1 MKQIRKSTID
11 NFVNNINECIS
22 SGLSRAAFCAHKQ
35 LYATYFS
42 VNINKIL
49 EGYKEGIVAAED
61 FNRVIESMSKL
72 DSKYEVYKS
81 ETAHTNAASPV
92 QANIPFEE
100 ETLEQVSIEP
110 DDDRNSVN
118 IIRDDN
124 GKIKF
129 YEFKVLR
136 RDKAPLVGRLT
147 RDEMNNIYR
156 MYSYYGMSITQ
167 REISRYFPEYSLI
180 DFKRILRV
188 FSITK
193 AVSPFAPHIIEE
205 HSKEELMDMQMREKE
220 NDFLRGIEEQS
231 IKNDRA
237 LLKKYA
243 IENIEL
249 KRKLEE
255 GVKIDLSG
263 LDLASGK
270 PFTPTGTPS
279 KKNLFLYLSDMHIG
293 AYVSPL
299 SIYSNP
305 YDKDEV
311 IRRINIILNRVHDLH
326 ETYKG
331 FDNIYVCNLGD
342 SLDGYNGQTTR
353 GGHSLP
359 QNMCNKEQ
367 LHTFIFV
374 MNYLFTELNKLE
386 YNKMHYYCVGESNH
400 DGDFGY
406 AANVALETI
415 LANKGVNCTIFDKF
429 IGEFKAG
436 ETTFILCHGKD
447 NKDMFKNLPLTL
459 DIKTENFINEY
470 LDNKGITGN
479 VIFVKGDLHQSATTY
494 GRRFTYRSVG
504 SLFGSSEWIHKNFGN
519 TCWSCDYSIV
529 DETGNRLD
537 GLITAKS

>member
-367 LHTFIFV
+367 IHTFIFV

-459 DIKTENFINEY
+459 NIKTENFINEY
-470 LDNKGITGN
+470 LDTKGISGN
-479 VIFVKGDLHQSATTY
+479 VIFIKGDLHQSATTY

-504 SLFGSSEWIHKNFGN
+504 SLFGSSEWMHKNFGN

>member
-81 ETAHTNAASPV
+81 ETAHTNADSPV

-367 LHTFIFV
+367 IHTFIFV

-415 LANKGVNCTIFDKF
+415 LANKRVNCTIFDKF

>member
-367 LHTFIFV
+367 IHTFIFV

-386 YNKMHYYCVGESNH
+386 YNKLHYYCVGESNH

-415 LANKGVNCTIFDKF
+415 LTNKGVNCAIFDKF

-470 LDNKGITGN
+470 LDTKGISGN
-479 VIFVKGDLHQSATTY
+479 IVFVKGDLHQSATTY
-494 GRRFTYRSVG
+494 GRRFTYKSVG

>member
-11 NFVNNINECIS
+11 NFINNINECIS
-22 SGLSRAAFCAHKQ
+22 SGLSRAAYCAHKQ
-35 LYATYFS
+35 LYAAYFS

-49 EGYKEGIVAAED
+49 EGYKENIISSED
-61 FNRVIESMSKL
+61 FNRVIEAMSKL
-72 DSKYEVYKS
+72 DSKYEVFKTKA
-81 ETAHTNAASPV
+81 EEKILPI

-100 ETLEQVSIEP
+100 ETLEQISIEP

-136 RDKAPLVGRLT
+136 RDKSPLVGRLT
-147 RDEMNNIYR
+147 RDEMNNVYR

-188 FSITK
+188 FNITK

-205 HSKEELMDMQMREKE
+205 HSKKELMDMQMREKE

-243 IENIEL
+243 LENIEL

-255 GVKIDLSG
+255 GVKVDLKG
-263 LDLASGK
+263 LDLTGMKA
-270 PFTPTGTPS
+270 FTPTGTSS
-279 KKNLFLYLSDMHIG
+279 KKNIIIYLSDMHIG

-311 IRRINIILNRVHDLH
+311 IRRMNIILNRVYDLNDI
-326 ETYKG
+326 YKG

-367 LHTFIFV
+367 IHTFV
-374 MNYLFTELNKLE
+374 SSMNYFFTELGKLDCNKLN
-386 YNKMHYYCVGESNH
+386 YVCVGESNH

-406 AANVALETI
+406 AANVALEAI
-415 LANKGVNCTIFDKF
+415 LSNKGINCTIFDKF
-429 IGEFKAG
+429 IGEFKVG
-436 ETTFILCHGKD
+436 ETTFVLCHGKD

-459 DIKTENFINEY
+459 DVKTENFINEY
-470 LDNKGITGN
+470 LDTKMIAGN

-494 GRRFTYRSVG
+494 GRRFTYKSVG

-519 TCWSCDYSIV
+519 TPAACDYSV
-529 DETGNRLD
+529 LD
-537 GLITAKS
+537 GDNNILDGKIVLQ

>member
-367 LHTFIFV
+367 IHTFIFV

>member
-367 LHTFIFV
+367 IHTFIFV

-470 LDNKGITGN
+470 LDTKGISGN
-479 VIFVKGDLHQSATTY
+479 VIFIKGDLHQSATTY

-519 TCWSCDYSIV
+519 TPAACDYSV
-529 DETGNRLD
+529 LD
-537 GLITAKS
+537 GNNNILDGRIVLQ

>member
-367 LHTFIFV
+367 IHTFIFV

-406 AANVALETI
+406 ATNVALETI

-470 LDNKGITGN
+470 LDTKGISGN
-479 VIFVKGDLHQSATTY
+479 VIFIKGDLHQSATTY